1 MVETKTT
8 PQKNIFFIITC
19 LDTFLVVNNFLS
31 KILFFFEQLASYFII
46 CQLLFFEHLL
56 GNTCLIVNFFS
67 WGHLKSKRVASQH
80 QELLHWLLLLWRRPD
95 LSLEKWKCES
105 KGVKVN
111 VWKWKFQNCPARSFH
126 GKVKVWNWMCGSESV
141 EVEMWKCRFQNCLAR
156 SFPVKAKVWK

>member
-1 MVETKTT
+1 MKGLTGIMVETKTT

-67 WGHLKSKRVASQH
+67 WGPAGVTWNLK
-80 QELLHWLLLLWRRPD
+80 ELL
-95 LSLEKWKCES
+95 LSTRNSSTDFCSCGAGQIFPWK
-105 KGVKVN
+105 
-111 VWKWKFQNCPARSFH
+111 
-126 GKVKVWNWMCGSESV
+126 SES
-141 EVEMWKCRFQNCLAR
+141 
-156 SFPVKAKVWK
+156 VKAKVWKWKWMCGSENFKIVRPDLSMEKWKCETECVEVKVWK